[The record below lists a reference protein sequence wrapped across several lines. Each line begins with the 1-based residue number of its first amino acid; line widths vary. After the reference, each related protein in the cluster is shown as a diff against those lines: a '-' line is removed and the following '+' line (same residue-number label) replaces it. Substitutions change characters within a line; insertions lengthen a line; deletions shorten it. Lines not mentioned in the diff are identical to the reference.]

1 MGDRSLHP
9 IASEDEGA
17 AAMTRERALIVGIAG
32 LLGWAVGLVFAPRE
46 ALAAWLVCWLG
57 WGSIPIGSLALLM
70 LVALIPGSWR
80 QLYGRPLVLGTTLM
94 PIVAVAMIPLLVG
107 VELIY
112 PWTASGY
119 AAFKGLWLS
128 TGFFVVRTIAYL
140 VVLSLIAWAL
150 LAAQPR
156 LRAPIAAAGVIA
168 YALIGSL
175 IGIDFAEST
184 QPEFHSSIYGLL
196 ALTNQWL
203 AGISFA
209 ILLGLWSSEGKAPLA
224 AAGVLVTAILMWGY
238 MHAMQYIVIWAGDI
252 PAEARWYIERGRHGW
267 GALAWLLY
275 GLQGLVSFAALLS
288 PSVRGSRR
296 AMMML
301 AALTLAMRLVEQ
313 AWLVLPGMSGIGWPV
328 APLILAASLTML
340 GFGWVGA
347 VALRRHESLW
357 NEPEWVGK
365 ARSV

>member
-1 MGDRSLHP
+1 MSRD
-9 IASEDEGA
+9 
-17 AAMTRERALIVGIAG
+17 RALLIGIVGLIGCA
-32 LLGWAVGLVFAPRE
+32 AGLVFAPRE
-46 ALAAWLVCWLG
+46 ALIAWLVCGLG
-57 WGSIPIGSLALLM
+57 WGSIPIGALALLM
-70 LVALIPGSWR
+70 LVALIPGTWR
-80 QLYGRPLVLGTTLM
+80 QLYGRPLVIGTTLM
-94 PIVAVAMIPLLVG
+94 PLVAIAMIPLLVG
-107 VELIY
+107 IELIY
-112 PWTASGY
+112 PWTATGATSGY
-119 AAFKGLWLS
+119 AAFKTAWLS
-128 TGFFVVRTIAYL
+128 AGFFVVRTIAYL
-140 VVLSLIAWAL
+140 IVLSLIGWAL
-150 LAAQPR
+150 LAAPPR

-184 QPEFHSSIYGLL
+184 EPHFHSSIYGLL

-209 ILLGLWSSEGKAPLA
+209 ILLGLWSEHGKAPLA

-275 GLQGLVSFAALLS
+275 GLQGLVTFAALLS
-288 PSVRGSRR
+288 PKVRSSAK
-296 AMMML
+296 AMMAL
-301 AALTLAMRLVEQ
+301 AALTLVMRLVEQ
-313 AWLVLPGMSGIGWPV
+313 AWLVLPGLPGVGWPV
-328 APLILAASLTML
+328 APLIVAASLAML

-347 VALRRHESLW
+347 IALKRPEESW
-357 NEPEWVGK
+357 AESEWVGK

>member
-1 MGDRSLHP
+1 
-9 IASEDEGA
+9 
-17 AAMTRERALIVGIAG
+17 MTETRAIVILLIG
-32 LLGWAVGLVFAPRE
+32 LIGCAIGLVFAPHE

-57 WGSIPIGSLALLM
+57 WGSIPIGALALLM

-80 QLYGRPLVLGTTLM
+80 QLYARPLVIGATLM
-94 PIVAVAMIPLLVG
+94 PIVAIAMIPLLLG
-107 VELIY
+107 ITFIY
-112 PWTASGY
+112 PWTAHGATDGY
-119 AAFKGLWLS
+119 AAFKSAWMS

-140 VVLSLIAWAL
+140 IVLSLIAWAL
-150 LAAQPR
+150 LAAEPR
-156 LRAPIAAAGVIA
+156 LRGPIAAAGVIA

-184 QPEFHSSIYGLL
+184 EPHFHSSIYGLL

-209 ILLGLWSSEGKAPLA
+209 ILLGLWTTRGKAPLA
-224 AAGVLVTAILMWGY
+224 AAGVLVTALLLWGY

-275 GLQGLVSFAALLS
+275 GLQGLVTFGALLS
-288 PSVRGSRR
+288 PSVRSSRR
-296 AMMML
+296 AMMAL
-301 AALTLAMRLVEQ
+301 AGLTLVMRLLEQ
-313 AWLVLPGMSGIGWPV
+313 AWLVLPGLTGIGWPV
-328 APLILAASLTML
+328 APLIVAASLAML
-340 GFGWVGA
+340 GFGWIG
-347 VALRRHESLW
+347 ALRLRPREDFW

-365 ARSV
+365 AGSV